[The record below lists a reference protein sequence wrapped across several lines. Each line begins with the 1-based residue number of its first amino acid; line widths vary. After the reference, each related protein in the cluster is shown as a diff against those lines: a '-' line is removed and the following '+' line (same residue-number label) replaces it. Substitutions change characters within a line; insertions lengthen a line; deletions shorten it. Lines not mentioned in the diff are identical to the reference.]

1 MARLEERMVAIG
13 CADGSL
19 EGVFRPGA
27 DAALRGAVV
36 APPHPLYGGSLESPV
51 VNELSWACAK
61 HGVPSL
67 CFNWRG
73 VGASSGQSSG
83 EADDAD
89 ADYAAALSH
98 MAETVAGPI
107 LACGYS
113 FGAAAAVRAAAH
125 PRVDRVILVAPPPA
139 LVSPEAIA
147 RLGCATLV
155 VTGALDELAPPRAI
169 SEALLDAP
177 GVTFEAIPKTDHF
190 FMAGLAAVGE
200 LAQAWLQADG
210 GEPLAAPG
218 SEGV

>member
-13 CADGSL
+13 SRDGSL
-19 EGVFRPGA
+19 EAIFRPGA
-27 DAALRGAVV
+27 EEALRGAVV

-61 HGVPSL
+61 NGVPSL

-83 EADDAD
+83 EMGDAD
-89 ADYAAALSH
+89 EDYAAALSH
-98 MAETVAGPI
+98 MSETVTGPI

-125 PRVDRVILVAPPPA
+125 PRVDRLILVAPPPA
-139 LVSPEAIA
+139 LVAPDSIA
-147 RLGCATLV
+147 GLGRDVLV
-155 VTGALDELAPPRAI
+155 VTGALDELAPPQAM
-169 SEALLDAP
+169 SEAFLDAP
-177 GVTFEAIPKTDHF
+177 GITFEAIPKADHF

-200 LAQAWLQADG
+200 IAQAWLEADG
-210 GEPLAAPG
+210 GPLRVAPG
-218 SEGV
+218 SEGL